1 VYADLTSPEDI
12 PSAGGAKYIL
22 NLIDDLSGMTWT
34 YFIKEK
40 SHAEKAFIE
49 WHVLM
54 ENESSQQVKCLW
66 TENGGEFTSAQ
77 FENHLF
83 Q

>member
-34 YFIKEK
+34 YLIKEK
-40 SHAEKAFIE
+40 SCTKMAFVK
-49 WHVLM
+49 WHMLM
-54 ENESSQQVKCLW
+54 ENESGWQVKCLQ
-66 TENGGEFTSAQ
+66 TDNGGEFTSMQ
-77 FENHLF
+77 FENHLH